1 MVNPVPRNLAEVNL
15 HGFLETESNM
25 KKEEQAKDGKD
36 EYIIPPEAVATEE
49 PVAPEEEEEETP
61 VEEEA
66 NPEEPELETPAPTE
80 TPENTPEED
89 DTQRVVID
97 GAEYDR
103 DEIEQIF
110 ALGKGVHDRQKK
122 TNGGWDPFALET
134 DYRIKTAELADYKRR
149 FGAIDAPAPTPLV
162 PEKPKP
168 DISDVDPADL
178 ERFERVLQA
187 KGYVKEEDLR
197 VREVQTLQSQYESAK
212 NAQLGEFLEK
222 YPQYRSDDAAWES
235 LLGEYNLYKV
245 PSDPR
250 QIGNLLLRAHKA
262 VSGTTAIDPKTAAK
276 ILAQRRTNQV
286 AAAANGGTAGGAVK
300 PVVTKKTSISVANA
314 AQYLKGFSDDEIKEI
329 LS

>member
-1 MVNPVPRNLAEVNL
+1 M
-15 HGFLETESNM
+15 T
-25 KKEEQAKDGKD
+25 KEEQAKDGKD

-49 PVAPEEEEEETP
+49 EVVETPPEEEEVEET
-61 VEEEA
+61 A

-80 TPENTPEED
+80 TPVPED
-89 DTQRVVID
+89 DDKKVVVD
-97 GAEYDR
+97 GVEYDR

-134 DYRIKTAELADYKRR
+134 DYRIKTSELAEYKRK
-149 FGAIDAPAPTPLV
+149 FGAIDAPAIQAPAPVAKPT
-162 PEKPKP
+162 P
-168 DISDVDPADL
+168 DISDIDPLDL

-187 KGYVKEEDLR
+187 KGYVREEDLR

-222 YPQYRSDDAAWES
+222 HPQYRTDDAAWEA

-245 PSDPR
+245 PNDPK
-250 QIGNLLLRAHKA
+250 QIGTLLLRAHKA
-262 VSGTTAIDPKTAAK
+262 VSGTTALDPKAAAQ

-300 PVVTKKTSISVANA
+300 PVIAKKASSAPANA
-314 AQYLKGFSDDEIKEI
+314 AQYLKGFTDDEIKEI